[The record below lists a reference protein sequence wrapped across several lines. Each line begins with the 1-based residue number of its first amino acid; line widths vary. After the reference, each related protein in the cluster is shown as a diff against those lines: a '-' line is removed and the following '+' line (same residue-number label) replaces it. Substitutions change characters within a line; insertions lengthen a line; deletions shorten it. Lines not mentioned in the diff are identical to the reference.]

1 MSLTLHS
8 SVAARAAS
16 ASAWRPR
23 RARVVCQAS
32 GTDRKNQQQNAS
44 LLELGPIGL
53 TIGADVH
60 TDDGSSGNGSGE
72 PSTRPKSYAELTT
85 AEWQERYEKDGT
97 VDLWLQEEFN
107 SGSRLVGGSAVYRG
121 GVAGQRSGE
130 GPGRA
135 DAQSFK
141 VKIINHYAEQEV
153 EVEVPEDRYI
163 LFAAEEE
170 GLELPYACRLGCCT
184 SCTVKVKEGEM
195 YQPQSLG
202 LSKSLREQGYALM
215 CVGYPMSDLVLET
228 VPEDEAYELQ
238 FGRAFDELA
247 VDPNAPSV
255 ERDDFAIELAMLDD
269 WKWRGHSVKFITHG
283 CGPPVVLVHG
293 FGASSL
299 HWRNNIEAIAEAG
312 YKVYA
317 PDLLGLGAS
326 EKPLMDYEMEVWR
339 DQLIDFMSEFVQH
352 PAVLVGNSI
361 GSLAC
366 LMVAEAAPNSVSG
379 VALLNCAGG
388 MNNKAISDDW
398 RIRLALPFFYSIDWL
413 LRRRSV
419 AQNLFDRFRKPD
431 NIAGILRNV
440 YGNKAA
446 VDAELVQIIYQ
457 PSCDPGALDAFV
469 SIITG
474 PPGPRP
480 DMLLSSD
487 SLTQPLLVIWG
498 DNDPMTPANG
508 PVGRFFQAL
517 PATRPDTT
525 FHFLKGVGHCPHDD
539 APDLTHTV
547 LLPWLDRIS
556 RGRYTMELDCS
567 SLGLKYVSSSS
578 QTHHQSFSDLEL
590 TASSNTWA
598 CDLLLESPADVQ
610 EYSSKMLE
618 PGFQL
623 PQQELLDLLASRL
636 DFQAVFPA
644 TPRACWMDDAS
655 AVTTAGL
662 ALQLAKAAFQAGSI
676 SGTLVRHGWLAEG
689 PSSLARTPA
698 IAVSMS

>member
-32 GTDRKNQQQNAS
+32 GADRKNQQQNAS

-255 ERDDFAIELAMLDD
+255 ERDDFAIELAMLD
-269 WKWRGHSVKFITHG
+269 
-283 CGPPVVLVHG
+283 
-293 FGASSL
+293 
-299 HWRNNIEAIAEAG
+299 E
-312 YKVYA
+312 
-317 PDLLGLGAS
+317 
-326 EKPLMDYEMEVWR
+326 
-339 DQLIDFMSEFVQH
+339 
-352 PAVLVGNSI
+352 
-361 GSLAC
+361 
-366 LMVAEAAPNSVSG
+366 
-379 VALLNCAGG
+379 
-388 MNNKAISDDW
+388 
-398 RIRLALPFFYSIDWL
+398 
-413 LRRRSV
+413 
-419 AQNLFDRFRKPD
+419 
-431 NIAGILRNV
+431 
-440 YGNKAA
+440 
-446 VDAELVQIIYQ
+446 
-457 PSCDPGALDAFV
+457 
-469 SIITG
+469 
-474 PPGPRP
+474 
-480 DMLLSSD
+480 
-487 SLTQPLLVIWG
+487 
-498 DNDPMTPANG
+498 
-508 PVGRFFQAL
+508 
-517 PATRPDTT
+517 
-525 FHFLKGVGHCPHDD
+525 
-539 APDLTHTV
+539 
-547 LLPWLDRIS
+547 
-556 RGRYTMELDCS
+556 
-567 SLGLKYVSSSS
+567 
-578 QTHHQSFSDLEL
+578 
-590 TASSNTWA
+590 
-598 CDLLLESPADVQ
+598 
-610 EYSSKMLE
+610 
-618 PGFQL
+618 
-623 PQQELLDLLASRL
+623 
-636 DFQAVFPA
+636 
-644 TPRACWMDDAS
+644 
-655 AVTTAGL
+655 
-662 ALQLAKAAFQAGSI
+662 
-676 SGTLVRHGWLAEG
+676 
-689 PSSLARTPA
+689 
-698 IAVSMS
+698 